1 LKKLSDILYKVN
13 LLEVEGSTAIHILDI
28 TFDSRSVKE
37 GTLFIA
43 TRGTATDGHK
53 YIDSAIEKGAVG
65 IVCEKIPSHTHEGI
79 TYVKVRDS
87 SLALS
92 VIADNYFDSPS
103 SVIKVVAVTGTNG
116 KTTVATL
123 LYRLFQSLGYPCGL
137 ISTVENKIN
146 DTTIPATHTTPDSIQ
161 INKLLRDMLF
171 AGCQYCFMEASSHA
185 IQQNRVAGLNFA
197 GAVFTNITRDHLD
210 YHKTFE
216 NYIEAK
222 KKLFDNLSSDA
233 FALTNIDDKRGLVML
248 QNTKAKKQSYS
259 LQTVADFTAKILENS
274 FSGLLLNIDN
284 TEVFSHLV
292 GDFNAYNLLAI
303 YGAARLLG
311 EEKIKTLTAISQL
324 QPAEGRFDYVISD
337 RHKVVGIVDYA
348 HTPDAL
354 EKVLST
360 IRSIRNNNERLITIV
375 GCGGDRDSGKRPIM
389 ANVAAGLSDKVIL
402 TSDNPRSE
410 DPNEI
415 LNQMKSGIAIPD
427 IPKVLTIADRS
438 EAIKT
443 AVTFAQSGD
452 IILLAGKGHEKY
464 QEVKGV
470 KYPFDDKMVLA
481 ETFKSLEK

>member
-1 LKKLSDILYKVN
+1 MKKLSDILYKVN
-13 LLEVEGSTAIHILDI
+13 LLEVEGSTTIHVLDI
-28 TFDSRSVKE
+28 TFDSREVKE

-43 TRGTATDGHK
+43 TKGTAIDGHK
-53 YIDSAIEKGAVG
+53 FIDSAIEKGAVG
-65 IVCEKIPSHTHEGI
+65 IICEKIPSHTQEGI
-79 TYVKVRDS
+79 TYVKVQDS
-87 SLALS
+87 SLALA

-103 SVIKVVAVTGTNG
+103 SKIKVIAVTGTNG

-137 ISTVENKIN
+137 LSTVENKIN
-146 DTTIPATHTTPDSIQ
+146 EVTIQATHTTPDAIQ
-161 INKLLRDMLF
+161 INRLLRDMLF
-171 AGCQYCFMEASSHA
+171 AGCHYCFMEASSHA
-185 IQQNRVAGLNFA
+185 IQQNRIAGLNFT
-197 GAVFTNITRDHLD
+197 GAVFTNISRDHLD

-216 NYIEAK
+216 NYIAAK
-222 KKLFDNLSSDA
+222 KKLFDNLSSSA
-233 FALTNIDDKRGLVML
+233 FALINVDDKNGLVML

-284 TEVFSHLV
+284 AEVFSHLV

-303 YGAARLLG
+303 YGTARLLG
-311 EEKIKTLTAISQL
+311 EEKVKVLTAISQL
-324 QPAEGRFDYVISD
+324 QPAEGRFDYVISN
-337 RHKVVGIVDYA
+337 KYKIVGIVDYA

-375 GCGGDRDSGKRPIM
+375 GCGGDRDTGKRPM
-389 ANVAAGLSDKVIL
+389 MGNVAVELSDKVIL

-415 LNQMKSGIAIPD
+415 LNQMKKGIPISN
-427 IPKVLTIADRS
+427 IPKVLTITDRN

-464 QEVKGV
+464 QEIKGV
-470 KYPFDDKMVLA
+470 KYPFDDKQVLS
-481 ETFKSLEK
+481 ETFKSMRK

>member
-1 LKKLSDILYKVN
+1 MKKLSDILYKVN

-65 IVCEKIPSHTHEGI
+65 IVCEKIPSHTHDGI
-79 TYVKVRDS
+79 TYVKVQDS

-103 SVIKVVAVTGTNG
+103 SAIKVVAVTGTNG

>member
-1 LKKLSDILYKVN
+1 M
-13 LLEVEGSTAIHILDI
+13 EVKGSTTIHILDI
-28 TFDSRSVKE
+28 TFDSRDVKE

-53 YIDSAIEKGAVG
+53 FIDNAIEKGAVG
-65 IVCEKIPSHTHEGI
+65 IICEKIPQHTQEGI
-79 TYVKVRDS
+79 TYMKVQDS
-87 SLALS
+87 SLALT

-103 SVIKVVAVTGTNG
+103 SKIKVVAVTGTNG

-137 ISTVENKIN
+137 LSTVENKIN
-146 DTTIPATHTTPDSIQ
+146 DVTISATHTTPDAIQ
-161 INKLLRDMLF
+161 INRLLRDMLF

-216 NYIEAK
+216 NYIAAK
-222 KKLFDNLSSDA
+222 KKLFDNLSSEA
-233 FALTNIDDKRGLVML
+233 FALINIDDRNGLVML
-248 QNTKAKKQSYS
+248 QNTKAQKKSYS
-259 LQTVADFTAKILENS
+259 LQTIADFSGKILENS

-284 TEVFSHLV
+284 SEVFSHLV
-292 GDFNAYNLLAI
+292 GDFNAHNLLAI

-311 EEKIKTLTAISQL
+311 EEKVKVLTAISQL
-324 QPAEGRFDYVISD
+324 QPAEGRFDYVISN
-337 RHKVVGIVDYA
+337 KYKIVGIVDYA

-354 EKVLST
+354 EKMLST

-375 GCGGDRDSGKRPIM
+375 GCGGDRDTGKRPIM
-389 ANVAAGLSDKVIL
+389 ANVAAELSDKVIL

-415 LNQMKSGIAIPD
+415 LNQMKKGIAISD
-427 IPKVLTIADRS
+427 IPRVLTITDRN

-464 QEVKGV
+464 QEIKGV
-470 KYPFDDKMVLA
+470 KYPFDDKQVLS
-481 ETFKSLEK
+481 ETFKSMGK